1 LNPQERQNPGVERKK
16 PMDQLIVKAGK
27 ELRCG
32 YTTGSCATAAA
43 KACAMMLLNE
53 EIVDMVMIDTPKG
66 VTLQLQVEDI
76 LRQKEW
82 VSCSISKD
90 AGDDPDVT
98 NGIKISARVERS
110 KEGIQIHGGKG
121 VGRVTKEGLSC
132 AVGEAAINPI
142 PRQMILEA
150 LKQVAKNYKY
160 KGGFSVIISAANGE
174 EIAKKTFN
182 PRLGI
187 VDGISILGTSGIVEP
202 MSEKALIDTIHLE
215 INSKTVRNSEY
226 LLISPGNYGRD
237 FALREFG
244 LDIEIGVKCSN
255 FIGETIDYAV
265 YKKVKNILLIGH
277 AGKLCKIAGGI
288 MNTHSR
294 VADCRCEIFAAH
306 AALAGASQQQIKRIM
321 EVVTTEEISQVLQK
335 FGLASQV
342 FKSILQKIEFHLNQ
356 RAAFNCRIE
365 VIMFTNKSWEFY
377 QTEGAKDTIK
387 NLKGCGC

>member
-1 LNPQERQNPGVERKK
+1 
-16 PMDQLIVKAGK
+16 MDRLIVKAGK

-43 KACAMMLLNE
+43 KACAMMLLTE
-53 EIVDMVMIDTPKG
+53 EVADVVIINTPKG
-66 VTLQLQVEDI
+66 ITLTLQVEDI
-76 LRQKEW
+76 VRQKEW
-82 VSCSISKD
+82 VACSISKD

-98 NGIKISARVERS
+98 NGMKISARVERS
-110 KEGIQIHGGKG
+110 QEGIQIDGGAG

-150 LKQVAKNYKY
+150 LMEVARKYKY
-160 KGGFSVIISAANGE
+160 KGGFSVVISAENGE

-215 INSKTVRNSEY
+215 INSKTVSNSEY

-244 LDIEIGVKCSN
+244 VDIELGVKCSN

-306 AALAGASQQQIKRIM
+306 AALAGASQQQIKQIM
-321 EVVTTEEISQVLQK
+321 EAITTEEISELLQK
-335 FGLASQV
+335 FGLSRQV
-342 FKSILQKIEFHLNQ
+342 FESILEKIEYHLNQ
-356 RAAFNCRIE
+356 RAAFNCKIE
-365 VIMFTNKSWEFY
+365 VIMFTNKSWTFY
-377 QTEGAKDTIK
+377 QTVGANLAIK
-387 NLKGCGC
+387 KVKGGAIQ

>member
-1 LNPQERQNPGVERKK
+1 
-16 PMDQLIVKAGK
+16 MDQLIVKNGK

-43 KACAMMLLNE
+43 KACAMMLLTE
-53 EIVDMVMIDTPKG
+53 EVANVVIINTPKG
-66 VTLQLQVEDI
+66 ITLTLQVEDI
-76 LRQKEW
+76 VRQKEW
-82 VSCSISKD
+82 VTCSISKD

-98 NGIKISARVERS
+98 NGMKISARVERS
-110 KEGIQIHGGKG
+110 QEGIQIDGGTG

-142 PRQMILEA
+142 PRQMIMEA
-150 LKQVAKNYKY
+150 LLGVALRYKY
-160 KGGFSVIISAANGE
+160 KGGFSVLISAENGE

-182 PRLGI
+182 PRLGV

-215 INSKTVRNSEY
+215 INSKTVSNGEY

-244 LDIEIGVKCSN
+244 LDIELGVKCSN

-306 AALAGASQQQIKRIM
+306 AALAGASQEQIKQIM
-321 EVVTTEEISQVLQK
+321 EAITTEEISNLLQK
-335 FGLASQV
+335 FGLSSQV
-342 FKSILQKIEFHLNQ
+342 FESILKKIQYHLNQ
-356 RAAFNCRIE
+356 RAAFNCKIE
-365 VIMFTNKSWEFY
+365 VIMFTNKSWTFY
-377 QTEGAKDTIK
+377 QTVGANLAIK
-387 NLKGCGC
+387 KVKEVLFYK

>member
-1 LNPQERQNPGVERKK
+1 MNERV
-16 PMDQLIVKAGK
+16 VKGGK

-43 KACAMMLLNE
+43 KACAIMLLSDE
-53 EIVDMVMIDTPKG
+53 AVDIVKIEAPKG
-66 VTLQLQVEDI
+66 VNLTLQVEDI
-76 LRQKEW
+76 IRQKDW
-82 VSCSISKD
+82 VTCSISKD

-98 NGIKISARVERS
+98 NGMRISARVE
-110 KEGIQIHGGKG
+110 KILNGIQIDGGAG

-142 PRQMILEA
+142 PRQMITKA
-150 LKQVAKNYKY
+150 LKQVSQKY
-160 KGGFSVIISAANGE
+160 DYHGGFSVVISAENGE

-187 VDGISILGTSGIVEP
+187 VGGISILGTSGIVEP
-202 MSEKALIDTIHLE
+202 MSEKAIIQTIRLE
-215 INSKTVRNSEY
+215 INNKIFKNSEY

-237 FALREFG
+237 FALKEFG
-244 LDIEIGVKCSN
+244 LDIDLGVKCSN
-255 FIGETIDYAV
+255 YIGEAIDYAA

-306 AALAGASQQQIKRIM
+306 SALAGAAQEQIEQIINSI
-321 EVVTTEEISQVLQK
+321 TTDEIGGLLQK
-335 FGLASQV
+335 YEIANQV
-342 FKSILQKIEFHLNQ
+342 YESILKKIEYHLNQ
-356 RAAFNCRIE
+356 RVAFNCRIE
-365 VIMFTNKSWEFY
+365 VIMFTKQGGAFY
-377 QTEGAKDTIK
+377 QTHGAQLAIE
-387 NLKGCGC
+387 NLKKCCE

>member
-1 LNPQERQNPGVERKK
+1 
-16 PMDQLIVKAGK
+16 MDQLIVKHGR

-32 YTTGSCATAAA
+32 YTTGSCAAAAA

-53 EIVDMVMIDTPKG
+53 EVADVVIIDTPNG
-66 VTLQLQVEDI
+66 ITLTLQVEDI
-76 LRQKEW
+76 VRQKEW
-82 VSCSISKD
+82 VTCSISKD

-98 NGIKISARVERS
+98 NGIKISARVERIE
-110 KEGIQIHGGKG
+110 EGIKIDGGTG

-132 AVGEAAINPI
+132 TVGEAAINPI
-142 PRQMILEA
+142 PRQMIIEA
-150 LKQVAKNYKY
+150 LKQTAQKYKY
-160 KGGFSVIISAANGE
+160 KGGFSVVISAENGE

-187 VDGISILGTSGIVEP
+187 VGGISILGTSGIVEP
-202 MSEKALIDTIHLE
+202 MSEKALIDTIRLE

-244 LDIEIGVKCSN
+244 LDIELGVKCSN

-306 AALAGASQQQIKRIM
+306 AALAGASNKQIKQIM
-321 EVVTTEEISQVLQK
+321 GAITTEQISELLQK
-335 FGLASQV
+335 FGLSRQV
-342 FKSILQKIEFHLNQ
+342 FESILKKIEYNLNQ
-356 RAAFNCRIE
+356 RAAFNCTIE
-365 VIMFTNKSWEFY
+365 VIIFTNKSWEFY
-377 QTEGAKDTIK
+377 QTAGAKSAIE
-387 NLKGCGC
+387 NLLKKDVDITK

>member
-1 LNPQERQNPGVERKK
+1 
-16 PMDQLIVKAGK
+16 MDQLIVKNGK

-43 KACAMMLLNE
+43 KACAMMLLTE
-53 EIVDMVMIDTPKG
+53 EVANVVIINTPKG
-66 VTLQLQVEDI
+66 ITLTLQVEDI
-76 LRQKEW
+76 VRQKEW
-82 VSCSISKD
+82 VTCSISKD

-98 NGIKISARVERS
+98 NGMKISARVERS
-110 KEGIQIHGGKG
+110 QEGIQIDGGTG

-142 PRQMILEA
+142 PRQMIIEA
-150 LKQVAKNYKY
+150 LLGVALRYKY
-160 KGGFSVIISAANGE
+160 KGGFSVVISAENGE

-182 PRLGI
+182 PRLGV

-215 INSKTVRNSEY
+215 INSKTVSNGEY

-244 LDIEIGVKCSN
+244 LDIELGVKCSN

-306 AALAGASQQQIKRIM
+306 AALAGASQEQIKQIM
-321 EVVTTEEISQVLQK
+321 EAITTEEISNLLQK
-335 FGLASQV
+335 FGLSSQV
-342 FKSILQKIEFHLNQ
+342 FESILKKIQYHLNQ
-356 RAAFNCRIE
+356 RAAFNCKIE
-365 VIMFTNKSWEFY
+365 VIMFTNKSWTFY
-377 QTEGAKDTIK
+377 QTVGANLAIK
-387 NLKGCGC
+387 KVKEVLFYK